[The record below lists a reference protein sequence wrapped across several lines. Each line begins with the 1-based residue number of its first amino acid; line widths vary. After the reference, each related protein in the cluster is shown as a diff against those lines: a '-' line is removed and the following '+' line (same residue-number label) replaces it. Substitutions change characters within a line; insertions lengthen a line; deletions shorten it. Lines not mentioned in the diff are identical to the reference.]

1 MIRRCIL
8 FAALAAGL
16 VTAAGCDDANK
27 AGPTGPQE
35 TIKRGGK
42 KEGGGTLPKPPAI
55 EPAGG

>member
-8 FAALAAGL
+8 TVALLAAVL
-16 VTAAGCDDANK
+16 VAAGCDDANK

-55 EPAGG
+55 EPAN